1 MRLLTST
8 EVAFLVGIA
17 PKTLEVWYRFKR
29 ENPDNEYARM
39 LPEYQQAGAN
49 KPRYW
54 KEEDIAKILTFK
66 ETIPHG
72 RNGLFG
78 KITHQNTYKKEWRK
92 RKNGKKED

>member
-1 MRLLTST
+1 MRLLSST

-29 ENPDNEYARM
+29 ENPDNEYALM
-39 LPEYQQAGAN
+39 LPAYKQDGAN

-54 KEEDIAKILTFK
+54 KEEDIEKILAFK
-66 ETIPHG
+66 DAIPHG

-78 KITHQNTYKKEWRK
+78 NITHQNTYKKEWRK